1 MAYPSTA
8 ELECGGILILAIILS
23 ASILLRDLLVLISS
37 IFSVGF
43 IFFFIL
49 LIAVSN
55 FISFFPK
62 AKQSWD
68 N

>member
-8 ELECGGILILAIILS
+8 ELECGGILILAIILC
-23 ASILLRDLLVLISS
+23 ASILLRDMLVLISS

-62 AKQSWD
+62 ANQSWD